1 VESCGFYVL
10 HPTPADAVAWK
21 SVCCSLAEFPVDSN
35 GKGPVDSSA
44 DWFRTASERQR
55 SSERHRVRRRARRPN
70 NIRAKI
76 RVRMWLACTGALLVM
91 AIVIYL
97 AIGRERPGESGAKL
111 GAALPSVATLVGVA
125 GTLG

>member
-1 VESCGFYVL
+1 VL
-10 HPTPADAVAWK
+10 HRTFVAALAWK
-21 SVCCSLAEFPVDSN
+21 SVCCSLAGFPVESN
-35 GKGPVDSSA
+35 GKDPVVDLSA
-44 DWFRTASERQR
+44 EWFRAASERQR

-97 AIGRERPGESGAKL
+97 ALGRERAGESGARL
-111 GAALPSVATLVGVA
+111 GGAAPSVAALVGGA
-125 GTLG
+125 RNIG